1 MSTRHV
7 VLFVLLLVLLLA
19 ATGLALGVVFAH
31 GVWQNLWLNLLTEA
45 AGTAFIV
52 LFVDRL
58 FERGERREREERRR
72 AAILDLRVVLGALRS
87 WLVAL
92 FRESEAGAEQQ
103 RLGRAQ
109 DGGELR
115 ADDPDSVPVG
125 PLLEDLSGY
134 LGTINFAGPGR
145 YKRDRYFVEWAKRS
159 FDQTAMELARWERNF
174 AGSAGVFD
182 EDFRRGAE
190 TLRSFVLG
198 IGSFLEGMERYV
210 VRERPTS
217 PVFAYDGVTELT
229 EANLARLAS
238 QLREFLGFYR
248 DESERVRRR
257 CCRCRRGRRGGDS
270 ERERPR
276 GTRP

>member
-7 VLFVLLLVLLLA
+7 VLFVVLLVLVLA
-19 ATGLALGVVFAH
+19 TTGLALGVVFAR
-31 GVWQNLWLNLLTEA
+31 GVWQNVWLNLLTEA
-45 AGTAFIV
+45 AGTAFVV

-58 FERGERREREERRR
+58 FERSDRRERDQRRR
-72 AAILDLRVVLGALRS
+72 AAIQDLRVVLGALRS

-103 RLGRAQ
+103 RVGRVQ

-115 ADDPDSVPVG
+115 ADDPDTLPVG
-125 PLLEDLSGY
+125 PLLEDLSEH
-134 LGTINFAGPGR
+134 LGTINFAAPGR

-174 AGSAGVFD
+174 AGSAGLFD

-190 TLRSFVLG
+190 ALRSFVLG
-198 IGSFLEGMERYV
+198 IGSFLEGMERYI

-217 PVFAYDGVTELT
+217 PVFAYDGVTEVT
-229 EANLARLAS
+229 EANVARFAS
-238 QLREFLGFYR
+238 QLREFLAFYR
-248 DESERVRRR
+248 DESERYGAVVADADVAGEAAIPSANG
-257 CCRCRRGRRGGDS
+257 RG
-270 ERERPR
+270 